1 MGRGSRRPARIVK
14 TAARLLF
21 AAAALAVVAAMAPTG
36 SAALF
41 FTTDNP
47 GNSFSV
53 SPDFNTNP
61 SFRVTTYE
69 ITGSSFSGTTY
80 TLTLNQNLV
89 ADYFVLLRGAAGDY
103 TSNTDR
109 GPDADYA
116 RIDRDP
122 FSNFGGGSSSANQL
136 RLKRGAATGNW
147 TGQVTV
153 VECINDC
160 AASGFTLVRVNEVTM
175 TAGST
180 SASINSGGSWGGGIG
195 QIGAYGGSYGG
206 GMETTAT
213 AAADHKTG
221 WARIWPQGGNKINL
235 SRSNTPS
242 GNLGGTTIFSIYV
255 VQWGDEWTIQRATVT
270 GSAGG
275 DAVDVAGEYNTA
287 SISSVESAHT
297 FVLAYGQV
305 DSNTLS
311 AGWEGHTWTLGNGT
325 SPVPANATTVA
336 VGAET
341 GAQREVEVYVH
352 THPTM
357 GNQWIF
363 SPDGTGIGIIS
374 GNVSGTVTI
383 ADKLSP
389 ETHTS
394 SYSAGRRF
402 VIVANT
408 SNGATTNY
416 PRPIVWGQL
425 TADTQARW
433 QRSRSGEPG
442 AYWMQAPDF
451 GDIGS

>member
-1 MGRGSRRPARIVK
+1 MTSG
-14 TAARLLF
+14 ARLLI
-21 AAAALAVVAAMAPTG
+21 AGAALCMVAGIVPTG
-36 SAALF
+36 SAALT

-69 ITGSSFSGTTY
+69 ITGSVFSGTTY

-109 GPDADYA
+109 APDADYA
-116 RIDRDP
+116 RIDQDP
-122 FSNFGGGSSSANQL
+122 FRNFSAGSSSANQL
-136 RLKRGAATGNW
+136 RLTRGANTGNW

-160 AASGFTLVRVNEVTM
+160 AASGFALVRVNEVTM
-175 TAGST
+175 TSGST

-206 GMETTAT
+206 GMETTSNVV
-213 AAADHKTG
+213 ADHKTG

-235 SRSNTPS
+235 SRSNTGPGALS
-242 GNLGGTTIFSIYV
+242 GTTTFSIYV
-255 VQWGDEWTIQRATVT
+255 VQWGDEWTIQRATVS
-270 GSAGG
+270 GNSGG
-275 DAVDVAGEYNTA
+275 DGVNATSEYDTG
-287 SISSVESAHT
+287 SISSVARANT

-305 DSNTLS
+305 DHNTIS
-311 AGWEGHTWTLGNGT
+311 AGWEGHTWTLGDGVNQ
-325 SPVPANATTVA
+325 NATETSVA

-352 THPTM
+352 THTQLS
-357 GNQWIF
+357 NQYVF
-363 SPDGTGIGIIS
+363 GTDGTAPGIVS
-374 GNVSGTVTI
+374 GSLSGTVTI
-383 ADKLSP
+383 SGPSGA
-389 ETHTS
+389 ETHGSGT
-394 SYSAGRRF
+394 SAGSRF
-402 VIVANT
+402 VLVANA

-425 TADTQARW
+425 DGDTSARW

-442 AYWMQAPDF
+442 AYWMQVPDF
-451 GDIGS
+451 AAVGAG